1 MLGPSPLRMTEETL
15 GALLECM
22 RLPAQYHRVV
32 QEANTV
38 FMEVGDAAER
48 CCHDMKS
55 TGLILFYFSLPIG

>member
-15 GALLECM
+15 GALLESM

-38 FMEVGDAAER
+38 FMEVGDTAER

-55 TGLILFYFSLPIG
+55 TV